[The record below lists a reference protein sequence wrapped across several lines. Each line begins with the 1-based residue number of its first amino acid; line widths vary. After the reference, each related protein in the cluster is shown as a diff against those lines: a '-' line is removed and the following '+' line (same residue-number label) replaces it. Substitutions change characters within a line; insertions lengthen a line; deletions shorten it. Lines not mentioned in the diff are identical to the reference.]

1 VTAGAG
7 LTGTEL
13 RLVRSGQTI
22 LAGVTLGAVR
32 GEMLAIVGPSGSGK
46 TSLLSLLGGLVR
58 PDDGTV
64 FFDGAVLPVLGR
76 RRAGASQARI
86 GVVLQGHGLVPVLSA
101 AENVEV
107 VLQARGMGGEAV
119 RDAAAEVLDL
129 VLLGDVADRLVER
142 LSGGQQQRVA
152 VARALVGQPDLLVA
166 DEPTSELDEDT
177 RDHVVRQLRSEAE
190 RGAVVVVA
198 THDPDIVASCD
209 RAMQVEAG
217 HLRAILGD
225 PP

>member
-1 VTAGAG
+1 MTADVG
-7 LTGTEL
+7 LAGTEL
-13 RLVRSGQTI
+13 RLARSGQTI
-22 LAGVTLGAVR
+22 LAGVTLGVVR

-58 PDDGTV
+58 PDSGWV
-64 FFDGAVLPVLGR
+64 SFDGAVLPVLGR

-107 VLQARGMGGEAV
+107 VLQARRLRSEEV
-119 RDAAAEVLDL
+119 REVAAAVLDR
-129 VLLGDVADRLVER
+129 VLLGNEADRLVER

-152 VARALVGQPDLLVA
+152 VARALIGEPDLLVA

-177 RDHVVRQLRSEAE
+177 RDHVVRQLRMEAD

-217 HLRAILGD
+217 QLRPIGKD
-225 PP
+225 

>member
-1 VTAGAG
+1 MTTAG

-22 LAGVTLGAVR
+22 LGGVTLGAVR

-58 PDDGTV
+58 PDGGTV
-64 FFDGAVLPVLGR
+64 SFDGATLPVLGR
-76 RRAGASQARI
+76 RRAGASEARI

-107 VLQARGMGGEAV
+107 VLQARRLRGEKV
-119 RDAAAEVLDL
+119 REAAAHVLDR
-129 VLLGDVADRLVER
+129 VLLRAEADRLVER

-152 VARALVGQPDLLVA
+152 VARALVGAPDLLVA

-177 RDHVVRQLRSEAE
+177 RDHVVRQLRMEAE

-209 RAMQVEAG
+209 RALRVDAG
-217 HLRAILGD
+217 HLRAV
-225 PP
+225 

>member
-1 VTAGAG
+1 VTTAVG
-7 LTGTEL
+7 LTGSEL

-22 LAGVTLGAVR
+22 LDGVTLGAAR

-46 TSLLSLLGGLVR
+46 TSLLSLLSGLVR
-58 PDDGTV
+58 PDAGTV
-64 FFDGAVLPVLGR
+64 GFDGEVLPVLGR
-76 RRAGASQARI
+76 RRKGASRARI
-86 GVVLQGHGLVPVLSA
+86 GVVLQGHGLVPVLTA

-107 VLQARGMGGEAV
+107 VLQARRLRVGEV
-119 RDAAAEVLDL
+119 RDAAAQVLHR
-129 VLLGDVADRLVER
+129 VLLGDVSDRLVER

-152 VARALVGQPDLLVA
+152 VARALVGDPDLLVA
-166 DEPTSELDEDT
+166 DEPTSELDEET
-177 RDHVVRQLRSEAE
+177 RDHVVRQLRLEAQ

-217 HLRAILGD
+217 HLRLV
-225 PP
+225 

>member
-1 VTAGAG
+1 VTTAAG

-22 LAGVTLGAVR
+22 LDGVTLGAAR

-46 TSLLSLLGGLVR
+46 TSLLSLLSGLVR
-58 PDDGTV
+58 PDAGTV
-64 FFDGAVLPVLGR
+64 GFDGEVLPVLGR
-76 RRAGASQARI
+76 RRKGASTARI

-107 VLQARGMGGEAV
+107 VLQARRLRVGEV
-119 RDAAAEVLDL
+119 RDTAAEVLHR
-129 VLLGDVADRLVER
+129 VLLSDVSDRLVER

-152 VARALVGQPDLLVA
+152 VARALVGEPDLLVA

-177 RDHVVRQLRSEAE
+177 RDHVVGQLRMEAE

-217 HLRAILGD
+217 HLRRI
-225 PP
+225 

>member
-1 VTAGAG
+1 VTTAAG

-22 LAGVTLGAVR
+22 LDGVTLGAAR

-46 TSLLSLLGGLVR
+46 TSLLSLLSGLVR
-58 PDDGTV
+58 PDAGIV
-64 FFDGAVLPVLGR
+64 GFDGEVLPVLGR
-76 RRAGASQARI
+76 RRKGTSTARI

-107 VLQARGMGGEAV
+107 VLQARRLRVGEV
-119 RDAAAEVLDL
+119 RDTAAEVLHR
-129 VLLGDVADRLVER
+129 VLLSDVSDRLVER

-152 VARALVGQPDLLVA
+152 VARALVGEPDLVVA

-177 RDHVVRQLRSEAE
+177 RDHVVRQLRLEAE

-217 HLRAILGD
+217 HLRRV
-225 PP
+225 

>member
-1 VTAGAG
+1 MTSTAG
-7 LTGTEL
+7 LTGTDL
-13 RLVRSGQTI
+13 HLTWAGQVI
-22 LAGVTLGAVR
+22 LAGLTLVAAP
-32 GEMLAIVGPSGSGK
+32 GEMLAILGPSGSGK

-64 FFDGAVLPVLGR
+64 SFDGAVVPVLGR
-76 RRAGASQARI
+76 RRAGASEARI

-107 VLQARGMGGEAV
+107 VLQARGMGGDAV
-119 RDAAAEVLDL
+119 RDAAAEVLDR
-129 VLLGDVADRLVER
+129 VLLGDAADRLVER

-152 VARALVGQPDLLVA
+152 VARALVGAPDLLVA

-177 RDHVVRQLRSEAE
+177 RDHVIRKLRMEAE

-217 HLRAILGD
+217 QLRAV
-225 PP
+225 

>member
-1 VTAGAG
+1 MTSTAG
-7 LTGTEL
+7 LTGTDL
-13 RLVRSGQTI
+13 HLTRAGQVI
-22 LAGVTLGAVR
+22 LAGVTLVAAP

-64 FFDGAVLPVLGR
+64 SFDGAVLPLLGR
-76 RRAGASQARI
+76 RRAGASEARI

-119 RDAAAEVLDL
+119 RDAAADVLDR
-129 VLLGDVADRLVER
+129 VLLGDAADRLVER

-152 VARALVGQPDLLVA
+152 VARALVGAPDLLVA

-177 RDHVVRQLRSEAE
+177 RDHVVRQLRMEAE

-198 THDPDIVASCD
+198 THDPDIVVSCD

-217 HLRAILGD
+217 QLRVV
-225 PP
+225 

>member
-1 VTAGAG
+1 MTAAAG

-13 RLVRSGQTI
+13 RLARSGQTI

-46 TSLLSLLGGLVR
+46 TTLLSLLGGLVR
-58 PDDGTV
+58 PDGGTV
-64 FFDGAVLPVLGR
+64 SFDGAVLPVLGR
-76 RRAGASQARI
+76 RRAGTSQVRI

-107 VLQARGMGGEAV
+107 VLQARRMRGDEV
-119 RDAAAEVLDL
+119 RGAAAEVLDR
-129 VLLGDVADRLVER
+129 VLLGGEAGRLVER

-152 VARALVGQPDLLVA
+152 VARALVGEPDLLVA

-177 RDHVVRQLRSEAE
+177 RDHVVRQLRMEAE

-198 THDPDIVASCD
+198 THDPDIVAACD
-209 RAMQVEAG
+209 RALQVEAG
-217 HLRAILGD
+217 HLRPL
-225 PP
+225 